1 MLLTFDI
8 KKVNAS
14 GLSYKDD
21 GQIPSSK
28 IKDKKIINSNI
39 TFTKPYKLLIRAS
52 KMIQGKIN
60 QKKKTMVF
68 DPNTTLLDAIKKA
81 SKVYEKLMDELSVET
96 YTKQEFTAEMP
107 YSKVYQLYLEYKVA
121 QYEARDD
128 KNEFDKAGIELF
140 NNKWLKPLQNKPIG
154 MIDEEDIQKIVNSI
168 KRAGLSERTS
178 RRVYQVVNP
187 VFKYFNMKAAKFGVN
202 IPSPALQRDLPPL
215 NNERGLELTL
225 EEIKE
230 LFNEL
235 KNYPITPVREI
246 YMFLMHGRRFGEVV
260 TLEWSD
266 INFEENT
273 YTIRALNNKARV
285 DMTYHLSFRL
295 KEALEAIGIKE
306 NGYVFSKINNKNEPY
321 SGGSIRNHWRNKPQ
335 DPSKVDENV
344 NYKPIVIHQ
353 IRNCIATYLK
363 NGMGIGD
370 DVAGAILGH
379 KQNKTIT
386 SRYGKINYY
395 SFGKVIDD
403 MLDEIFGEKTVAPV
417 DSEKLN
423 QLKLLFPDK
432 TEKQLIEVLNILE

>member
-1 MLLTFDI
+1 MILTFDL
-8 KKVNAS
+8 KKINTS

-28 IKDKKIINSNI
+28 IKDNKIINSNI
-39 TFTKPYKLLIRAS
+39 TFTKPYKLLVRAS
-52 KMIQGKIN
+52 KMINGKRI
-60 QKKKTMVF
+60 QTKKTIPF

-81 SKVYEKLMDELSVET
+81 SKVYENLMDEISVEA
-96 YTKQEFTAEMP
+96 YTKQEFTTDMP
-107 YSKVYQLYLEYKVA
+107 YRKVYELYLEYKVA

-128 KNEFDKAGIELF
+128 KKEFPRKKFEQF
-140 NNKWLKPLQNKPIG
+140 HNKWLKSIMNKPIG
-154 MIDEEDIQKIVNSI
+154 MIDEEDIHKVVSTM
-168 KRAGLSERTS
+168 KKAGMAERTS
-178 RRVYQVVNP
+178 RGVYQSVNP
-187 VFKYFNMKAAKFGVN
+187 IFKYFNMKAAKFGIN

-246 YMFLMHGRRFGEVV
+246 FMFLMHGRRFGEVV

-266 INFEENT
+266 INFEENI
-273 YTIRALNNKARV
+273 YTVRALNNKARV
-285 DMTYHLSFRL
+285 DMIYHLSHRL
-295 KEALEAIGIKE
+295 KDTLESIGIKQS
-306 NGYVFSKINNKNEPY
+306 GYIFTKINNKNEPY
-321 SGGSIRNHWRNKPQ
+321 SKGAIRSHWK
-335 DPSKVDENV
+335 D
-344 NYKPIVIHQ
+344 KPIVIHQ

-403 MLDEIFGEKTVAPV
+403 MLDEIIGEKTVTPI

-432 TEKQLIEVLNILE
+432 TEKQLIDVLNILK

>member
-8 KKVNAS
+8 KKVNTS

-68 DPNTTLLDAIKKA
+68 DQNTTLLDAIKKA
-81 SKVYEKLMDELSVET
+81 SKVYEYLMDEISVEA
-96 YTKQEFTAEMP
+96 YTKQEFTTDMP
-107 YSKVYQLYLEYKVA
+107 YSKVYELYLEYKVA

-128 KNEFDKAGIELF
+128 KKEFPRKKFEQF
-140 NNKWLKPLQNKPIG
+140 HNKWLKSIMNKPIG
-154 MIDEEDIQKIVNSI
+154 MIDEEDIHKVVSTM
-168 KRAGLSERTS
+168 KKAGMAERTS
-178 RRVYQVVNP
+178 RGVYQSVNP
-187 VFKYFNMKAAKFGVN
+187 IFKYFNMKAAKFGIN

-246 YMFLMHGRRFGEVV
+246 FMFLMHGRRFGEVV

-266 INFEENT
+266 INFEENI
-273 YTIRALNNKARV
+273 YTVRALNNKARV
-285 DMTYHLSFRL
+285 DMIYHLSHRL
-295 KEALEAIGIKE
+295 KETLESIGIKKS
-306 NGYVFSKINNKNEPY
+306 GYIFTKINNKNEPY
-321 SGGSIRNHWRNKPQ
+321 SKGAIRNHWKN
-335 DPSKVDENV
+335 
-344 NYKPIVIHQ
+344 KPIVIHQ

-403 MLDEIFGEKTVAPV
+403 MLDEIFGEKTVAPI

-432 TEKQLIEVLNILE
+432 TEKQLIEVLNILK

>member
-8 KKVNAS
+8 KKVNTS

-60 QKKKTMVF
+60 QKKKTIPF
-68 DPNTTLLDAIKKA
+68 DQNTTLLDAIKKA
-81 SKVYEKLMDELSVET
+81 SKVYENLMDEISVEA
-96 YTKQEFTAEMP
+96 YTKQEFTTDMP
-107 YSKVYQLYLEYKVA
+107 YSKVYELYLEYKVA

-128 KNEFDKAGIELF
+128 KKEFPRKKFEQF
-140 NNKWLKPLQNKPIG
+140 HNKWLKSIMNKPIG
-154 MIDEEDIQKIVNSI
+154 MIDEEDIHKVVSTM
-168 KRAGLSERTS
+168 KKAGMAERTS
-178 RRVYQVVNP
+178 RGVYQSVNP
-187 VFKYFNMKAAKFGVN
+187 IFKYFNMKAAKFGIN

-235 KNYPITPVREI
+235 KNYPLTPVREI
-246 YMFLMHGRRFGEVV
+246 FMFLMHGRRFGEVV

-266 INFEENT
+266 INFEENI
-273 YTIRALNNKARV
+273 YTVRALNNKARV
-285 DMTYHLSFRL
+285 DMIYHLSHRL
-295 KEALEAIGIKE
+295 KETLESIGIKQS
-306 NGYVFSKINNKNEPY
+306 GYIFTKMNNKNEPY
-321 SGGSIRNHWRNKPQ
+321 SKGAIRNHWK
-335 DPSKVDENV
+335 D
-344 NYKPIVIHQ
+344 KPIVIHQ

>member
-1 MLLTFDI
+1 MILTFDL
-8 KKVNAS
+8 KKINTS

-28 IKDKKIINSNI
+28 IKDNKIINSNI
-39 TFTKPYKLLIRAS
+39 IFTKPYKLLVRAS
-52 KMIQGKIN
+52 KMINGKRI
-60 QKKKTMVF
+60 QTKKTIPF

-81 SKVYEKLMDELSVET
+81 SKVYENLMDEISVEA
-96 YTKQEFTAEMP
+96 YTKQEFTTDMP
-107 YSKVYQLYLEYKVA
+107 YSKVYELYLEYKVA

-128 KNEFDKAGIELF
+128 KKEFPRKKFEQF
-140 NNKWLKPLQNKPIG
+140 HNKWLKSIMNKPIG
-154 MIDEEDIQKIVNSI
+154 MIDEEDIHKVVSTM
-168 KRAGLSERTS
+168 KKAGMAERTS
-178 RRVYQVVNP
+178 RGVYQSVNP
-187 VFKYFNMKAAKFGVN
+187 IFKYFNMKAAKFGIN

-215 NNERGLELTL
+215 NNERGLELSL

-235 KNYPITPVREI
+235 KNYPLTPVREI
-246 YMFLMHGRRFGEVV
+246 FMFLMHGRRFGEVV

-266 INFEENT
+266 INFEESI
-273 YTIRALNNKARV
+273 YTVRALNNKARV
-285 DMTYHLSFRL
+285 DMIYHLSHRL
-295 KEALEAIGIKE
+295 KETLESIGIKQS
-306 NGYVFSKINNKNEPY
+306 GYIFTKINNKNEPY
-321 SGGSIRNHWRNKPQ
+321 SKGAIRSHWK
-335 DPSKVDENV
+335 D
-344 NYKPIVIHQ
+344 KPIVIHQ

-403 MLDEIFGEKTVAPV
+403 MLDEIFGEKTVTPV
-417 DSEKLN
+417 DSEKLS

-432 TEKQLIEVLNILE
+432 TEKQLIEVLNILK

>member
-8 KKVNAS
+8 KKVNTS

-68 DPNTTLLDAIKKA
+68 DQNTTLLDAIKKA
-81 SKVYEKLMDELSVET
+81 SKVYENLMDEISVEA
-96 YTKQEFTAEMP
+96 YTKQEFTTDMP
-107 YSKVYQLYLEYKVA
+107 YSKVYELYLEYKVA

-128 KNEFDKAGIELF
+128 KKEFPRKKFEQF
-140 NNKWLKPLQNKPIG
+140 HNKWLKSIMNKPIG
-154 MIDEEDIQKIVNSI
+154 MIDEEDIHKVVSTM
-168 KRAGLSERTS
+168 KKAGMAERTS
-178 RRVYQVVNP
+178 RGVYQSVNP
-187 VFKYFNMKAAKFGVN
+187 IFKYFNMKAAKFGIN

-246 YMFLMHGRRFGEVV
+246 FMFLMHGRRFGEVV

-266 INFEENT
+266 INFEENI
-273 YTIRALNNKARV
+273 YTVRALNNKARV
-285 DMTYHLSFRL
+285 DMIYHLSHRL
-295 KEALEAIGIKE
+295 KETLESIGIKQS
-306 NGYVFSKINNKNEPY
+306 GYIFTKINNKNEPY
-321 SGGSIRNHWRNKPQ
+321 SKGAIRSHWKN
-335 DPSKVDENV
+335 
-344 NYKPIVIHQ
+344 KPIVIHQ

-403 MLDEIFGEKTVAPV
+403 MLDEIFGEKTVAPI

-432 TEKQLIEVLNILE
+432 TEKQLIEVLNILK